1 MAVAYSSANLLGIE
15 PKPGNVYL
23 IEERRPRVSYE
34 LFDQTMS
41 AGCAGLVITRDLP
54 KKVLSEK
61 ELSGCK
67 VVWLT
72 NLPGEARVNPT
83 AIGIIMGQIR
93 GFIETNPK
101 SSVVFD
107 GFEYMATVNT
117 YDRMLQFMHQ
127 LRDIV
132 VTNDC
137 FLFVPVDP
145 RTMTPRE
152 LAMLERSMEPIIP
165 RAEGEAQ
172 DESLLTH
179 EDEGV
184 LRLLD
189 VRPR

>member
-1 MAVAYSSANLLGIE
+1 MAVAYSSANILGIE

-23 IEERRPRVSYE
+23 IEERRPKASYE
-34 LFDQTMS
+34 LFDQAMAS
-41 AGCAGLVITRDLP
+41 GCSGLVVTRDFP

-61 ELSGCK
+61 ELTGCRI
-67 VVWLT
+67 VWLT
-72 NLPGEARVNPT
+72 NLPGEGRINPT
-83 AIGIIMGQIR
+83 AIGILMGQMR
-93 GFIETNPK
+93 SFIESNRK
-101 SSVVFD
+101 SAVVLD
-107 GFEYMATVNT
+107 GFEYMASVNM

-132 VTNDC
+132 VTNEC
-137 FLFVPVDP
+137 ILLVPLDP

-152 LAMLERSMEPIIP
+152 LALLERSMEPIVP
-165 RAEGEAQ
+165 KSEGELQ
-172 DESLLTH
+172 DESLMNP

>member
-1 MAVAYSSANLLGIE
+1 VAVAYSSANILGIE

-34 LFDQTMS
+34 LFDQAMS
-41 AGCAGLVITRDLP
+41 SGCSGLVVTRDFP

-72 NLPGEARVNPT
+72 NLPGEARINPT
-83 AIGIIMGQIR
+83 AIGILMGQIK
-93 GFIETNPK
+93 GFIDSNPK
-101 SSVVFD
+101 SAIVLD
-107 GFEYMATVNT
+107 GFEYMASVNT

-127 LRDIV
+127 LRDVV

-137 FLFVPVDP
+137 YLFVPVDP
-145 RTMTPRE
+145 RTLTPRE
-152 LAMLERSMEPIIP
+152 LAMLERSMEPIVP
-165 RAEGEAQ
+165 RAEGEVQ
-172 DESLLTH
+172 DDALLNPQ
-179 EDEGV
+179 DEGV
-184 LRLLD
+184 LRLMD

>member
-1 MAVAYSSANLLGIE
+1 VAVAYSSANLLGIE

-41 AGCAGLVITRDLP
+41 GGCSGLVVTRDLP

-61 ELSGCK
+61 ELSDCK

-72 NLPGEARVNPT
+72 NLPGESRVNPT
-83 AIGIIMGQIR
+83 AIGIIMSQIKS
-93 GFIETNPK
+93 FIEANPR
-101 SSVVFD
+101 SSIVFD
-107 GFEYMATVNT
+107 GFEYMASVNT

-127 LRDIV
+127 LRDVV

-152 LAMLERSMEPIIP
+152 LAMLERSMEPIVP
-165 RAEGEAQ
+165 KAEGEVQ
-172 DESLLTH
+172 DDSMMTH
-179 EDEGV
+179 GDEGV

>member
-1 MAVAYSSANLLGIE
+1 MAVAYSSANILGIE

-23 IEERRPRVSYE
+23 IEERRPKASYE
-34 LFDQTMS
+34 LFDQAMAS
-41 AGCAGLVITRDLP
+41 GCSGLVVTRDFP

-61 ELSGCK
+61 ELTGCRI
-67 VVWLT
+67 VWLT
-72 NLPGEARVNPT
+72 NLPGEGRINPT
-83 AIGIIMGQIR
+83 AIGILMGQMR
-93 GFIETNPK
+93 SFIESNRK
-101 SSVVFD
+101 SAVVLD
-107 GFEYMATVNT
+107 GFEYMASVNT

-132 VTNDC
+132 VTNEC
-137 FLFVPVDP
+137 ILLVPLDP

-152 LAMLERSMEPIIP
+152 LALLERSMEPIVP
-165 RAEGEAQ
+165 KSEGELQ
-172 DESLLTH
+172 DESLMNP

>member
-1 MAVAYSSANLLGIE
+1 VAVAYSSANILGIE

-34 LFDQTMS
+34 LFDQAMS
-41 AGCAGLVITRDLP
+41 SGSAGLVVTRDFP
-54 KKVLSEK
+54 KKILSEK
-61 ELSGCK
+61 ELSGCR

-72 NLPGEARVNPT
+72 NLPGEARINPT
-83 AIGIIMGQIR
+83 AIGILMGQVKS
-93 GFIETNPK
+93 FIETNPK
-101 SSVVFD
+101 SAIVLD
-107 GFEYMATVNT
+107 GFEYMASVNT

-137 FLFVPVDP
+137 YLFVPVDP
-145 RTMTPRE
+145 RTLTPRE

-165 RAEGEAQ
+165 KGEADQ
-172 DESLLTH
+172 AEDSLMNP

-184 LRLLD
+184 LKLLD